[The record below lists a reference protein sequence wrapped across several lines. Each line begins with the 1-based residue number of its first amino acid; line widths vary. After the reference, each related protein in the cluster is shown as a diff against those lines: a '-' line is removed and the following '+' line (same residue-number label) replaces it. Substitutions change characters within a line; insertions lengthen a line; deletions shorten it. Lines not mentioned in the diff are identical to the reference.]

1 MSERGSGTV
10 LGLAVIAVT
19 IVLTVAVGALAG
31 VTAARG
37 AAQTAADLAAVAAAQ
52 RLHGTGSAG
61 AACELATVVVQAH
74 EVRLESCTV
83 HGTVVEVR
91 TSRLAGP
98 GLTAR
103 ATARAG
109 PAGAAGPARTEQL
122 TGPAGTTGPARA
134 GQVTGPA
141 TLASTTITGPARG
154 PPRLGASR
162 PQRGQA
168 STRKLSTVT
177 APALSSGAL
186 PLPHLG
192 DWTQLGQPSAQA
204 QPATASRVA
213 ASQLRAARK
222 PRSANPAPP
231 G

>member
-19 IVLTVAVGALAG
+19 IILTVTVAALAG

-52 RLHGTGSAG
+52 RLHATGSAG
-61 AACELATVVVQAH
+61 ASCELATVVVQAH
-74 EVRLESCTV
+74 EVRLESCAV
-83 HGTVVEVR
+83 HGAVVEVR
-91 TSRLAGP
+91 TSRPAGP

-109 PAGAAGPARTEQL
+109 PAGAAAPARTEQL
-122 TGPAGTTGPARA
+122 TGPAS
-134 GQVTGPA
+134 
-141 TLASTTITGPARG
+141 LASTTTSPARG
-154 PPRLGASR
+154 PPRLDANR
-162 PQRGQA
+162 AQRGQA
-168 STRKLSTVT
+168 SRRKLSTVT